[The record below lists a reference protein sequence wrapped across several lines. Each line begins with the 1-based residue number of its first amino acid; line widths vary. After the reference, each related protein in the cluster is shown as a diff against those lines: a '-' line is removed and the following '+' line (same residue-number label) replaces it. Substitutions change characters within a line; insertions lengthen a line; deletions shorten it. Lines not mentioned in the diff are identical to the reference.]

1 MMFISYLALSE
12 QLVPA
17 VGGSAVDTGSLS
29 SWVRVYV
36 MVDLFVMN
44 LFVIFF
50 VDYFLVLLSRSSG
63 LFGDGDTGVEDF
75 DYC

>member
-1 MMFISYLALSE
+1 MFINYLALSE

-44 LFVIFF
+44 SFACFLA
-50 VDYFLVLLSRSSG
+50 DYFLVLLSRSSG
-63 LFGDGDTGVEDF
+63 LFGDGDTGAGDF

>member
-17 VGGSAVDTGSLS
+17 VGGSAVDTSSLS

-44 LFVIFF
+44 LFAIFF
-50 VDYFLVLLSRSSG
+50 GG
-63 LFGDGDTGVEDF
+63 LFFGAPQ
-75 DYC
+75 